1 MWGVRVGVS
10 QAHLDRDVDL
20 PATCPGRHRCRGAR
34 VRTNGRLR
42 PDRLSAMA
50 DFDVVVLGAGPG
62 GYVAAIRASQLGKKV
77 AVVEKQY
84 WGGVCLNVGC
94 IPSKALLKNAELA
107 HTLTHDKKKFGIEGD
122 ATMSFGPT
130 HARSRQVSAGIV
142 KGVHF
147 LMKKNKIEEIDGWG
161 TLTSASSMDVALNDG
176 SSRSITFDNLILAT
190 GSVTRMIP
198 GVEVSKNV
206 VTYEEQILDPEL
218 PGSIIIAGSG
228 AIGVEFAYV
237 MKNFGVDVTIVEFL
251 DRMVPTEDADVSKEL
266 LKHYKKLGVKVLL
279 STKVEQ
285 VEDTGSGVR
294 VTVSPASGG
303 DSQVLEADRMLAA
316 FGFAPRIDG
325 YGLENAGVQVSER
338 GAIEVDGRGRTN
350 VANVYAI
357 GDVTGKLMLAHTA
370 EAMGV
375 VAAETIGGAETMEIN
390 FDMIPRATFC
400 QPQIASFGYSEAQAE
415 ERGYD
420 VKVSSFPFSAN
431 GKARGMGE
439 GVGFVKIV
447 ADAEHNEI
455 LGAHL
460 IGPEVTELLPALTR
474 AKKWDLPA
482 DEVARNIFA
491 HPTLSE
497 AMKEAVEGIAGHMI
511 NL

>member
-1 MWGVRVGVS
+1 
-10 QAHLDRDVDL
+10 
-20 PATCPGRHRCRGAR
+20 
-34 VRTNGRLR
+34 
-42 PDRLSAMA
+42 MA

-161 TLTSASSMDVALNDG
+161 TLTSPTSMDVALNSG
-176 SSRSITFDNLILAT
+176 EQRSITFEHLIIAS

-198 GVEVSKNV
+198 GVQVSKNV

-266 LKHYKKLGVKVLL
+266 LKHYKKLGVTVLL
-279 STKVEQ
+279 GTKVESISDAGA
-285 VEDTGSGVR
+285 ESGEKVK
-294 VTVSPASGG
+294 VTVSKDG
-303 DSQVLEADRMLAA
+303 DSQVLEADKVLQAI
-316 FGFAPRIDG
+316 GFAPRLEG
-325 YGLENAGVQVSER
+325 YGLESLGVATER
-338 GAIEVDGRGRTN
+338 GAIVVDEYCRTN
-350 VANVYAI
+350 VPHVYAI
-357 GDVTGKLMLAHTA
+357 GDVTGKMMLAHVA
-370 EAMGV
+370 EAMGI
-375 VAAETIGGAETMEIN
+375 VAAETLAGAETMPVAHD
-390 FDMIPRATFC
+390 FVPRATYC
-400 QPQIASFGYSEAQAE
+400 QPQIASFGYTEEQAKE
-415 ERGYD
+415 KGYD
-420 VKVSSFPFSAN
+420 VKTASFPFSAN
-431 GKARGMGE
+431 GKAQGLGE
-439 GVGFVKIV
+439 AVGFVKIV
-447 ADAEHNEI
+447 ADAEYNEI

-460 IGPEVTELLPALTR
+460 IGPDVTELLPVLTL
-474 AKKWDLPA
+474 AQKWDLTA
-482 DEVARNIFA
+482 DEVARNVFA
-491 HPTLSE
+491 HPTLTE
-497 AMKEAVEGIAGHMI
+497 AVKEAVHGIAGHMI